1 MREHEE
7 QPAEPATEPAS
18 ADRTADHGHP
28 GQEEQ
33 EARIAGVHGWG
44 YGGRPKDAAPA
55 ASSGDYRPASAVER
69 AAERPADT
77 ADDVAAGG
85 IARTDLDGD
94 HSDGRR

>member
-1 MREHEE
+1 MPENDE
-7 QPAEPATEPAS
+7 QPAEPGTERAS
-18 ADRTADHGHP
+18 ADRTTDHGHP

-33 EARIAGVHGWG
+33 DVRIAGVHGWG

-55 ASSGDYRPASAVER
+55 ASSGDHRPASAVER

-94 HSDGRR
+94 QSDQRG